1 MWDTPIDILEKKNCF
16 FCFCF
21 SLCSVLLT
29 SHKAMVSVQKSQH
42 LGPPQLFWP
51 LVPLCFLLITTQ
63 LWCLAKKSASGS
75 ITINHSSKLVH
86 FGNRD
91 QPPELQ
97 STGTANALLS
107 ASLQVQVLFD
117 WLVSPE
123 VINFIR
129 YKISAMNSSVI
140 LGNIISDFFNIIN
153 RFLYFIF

>member
-1 MWDTPIDILEKKNCF
+1 MGHSNRYFREKKLLFLLLLFPLLCF
-16 FCFCF
+16 TNK
-21 SLCSVLLT
+21 SQGNGVW
-29 SHKAMVSVQKSQH
+29 QKSQH

-129 YKISAMNSSVI
+129 YKISAMNSLTSWRVEFRKQ
-140 LGNIISDFFNIIN
+140 NK
-153 RFLYFIF
+153 